1 MAQQSIDVR
10 QTCRQAM
17 ALSRPCILAGTE
29 RANLHLGRTFDVEAE
44 YVDADC
50 YIHLSKP
57 LAAGQAIRCLW
68 PHSLRCRTTL
78 DCL

>member
-17 ALSRPCILAGTE
+17 AHSRPCILAGIE
-29 RANLHLGRTFDVEAE
+29 RAYLHLGRTFDVEAAHTLTQTVISIKE
-44 YVDADC
+44 NR
-50 YIHLSKP
+50 LQ
-57 LAAGQAIRCLW
+57 GQAIRCLW
-68 PHSLRCRTTL
+68 PPPLRCRTTL